1 MRVMWRIVKNTE
13 AITLR
18 GTYLL
23 PNRQTGATLSIDSLY
38 GVPEGTRATCFWW
51 KPSDNRPL
59 FGLVCSLLKTW
70 RETNF
75 FCVPSGPPYEN
86 TKTRSG
92 GRLASVR
99 RSRCSDG
106 IQTKTYAVFSVLVGT
121 FCVCET
127 TQSCRTLQFSTFPHL
142 TLCFLILVEELPTKN
157 TILCLTS
164 STSSYPFSL
173 FFMLLLLWGKKTQR
187 KSSAH

>member
-1 MRVMWRIVKNTE
+1 MVLGLWSDFTSSFSRIVWMRVMWRIVKNTE

-75 FCVPSGPPYEN
+75 FCVPSGPPY
-86 TKTRSG
+86 KTLKRDPVADSHP
-92 GRLASVR
+92 
-99 RSRCSDG
+99 SDG
-106 IQTKTYAVFSVLVGT
+106 HDAQTGFKPK
-121 FCVCET
+121 
-127 TQSCRTLQFSTFPHL
+127 RTLCSLFSLERSVFVKQPKAAEHFSSPR
-142 TLCFLILVEELPTKN
+142 FLIWLYV
-157 TILCLTS
+157 
-164 STSSYPFSL
+164 F
-173 FFMLLLLWGKKTQR
+173 
-187 KSSAH
+187 